1 MAISLPYFKALAGR
15 NAAKSKGEPH
25 TTLIMENLRKL
36 ADREPGDVPLI
47 GHLPTDKQYLYSA
60 VTLVSTLVLSG
71 VLIIWGAVQSN
82 NQGQYLERAGNL
94 GMLSQRLPTL
104 AQQAL
109 RGNKDAFGKL
119 AEGKKHFETN
129 LMGLKDGDSEVPAS
143 PSDAQA
149 VLEKM
154 AVSWKTFPA
163 DISSILDSEKTL
175 VKLTGGIRKIN
186 ALSNDLQNSTEKL
199 TALLSQTAAGAALQ
213 NKSNQLSVLSQRMAK
228 NANALLSA
236 STVDP
241 QVTQQLEKDTSN
253 FHLLVDALSQSAA
266 VGNQEVA
273 NQLELVGERTGD
285 LVEVVGYVL
294 GNIQPLVNAKLGAND
309 MFNKS
314 ESILS
319 DATALGHTYGS
330 GWVVSYLLAGILS
343 VIALG
348 SLILLGMININETK
362 SRARKSETEN
372 QRNQEA
378 ILRLM
383 DELGQ
388 LSEGDLTMHATV
400 SEDITGAI
408 ADSINF
414 TVDELRDLV
423 RGINGATLQLDNAAR
438 QANGVSNNLQQ
449 ATERQVKE
457 IEKTSQSVVEISQ
470 SVQQVSNNAAESAR
484 VAKQSLTAAEKG
496 QQAVQN
502 SIAGM
507 NALREQI
514 QETSKRIKRLGE
526 SSQEIGE
533 IVELISDIT
542 EQTNVLAL
550 NAAIQA
556 ASAGEAGRGF
566 SVVAEE
572 VQRLAER
579 SSEATKQIAAI
590 VRTIQSDTHDTVAAM
605 ETSTQGVVEGARLSD
620 AAGQALNEIG
630 HVSKQLAG
638 LIEDISRATH
648 SQADATAKVAE
659 TMQDIKNITMQTS
672 DGTQQTAQSI
682 GGLTKLAEDLKG
694 SISGFKLS

>member
-1 MAISLPYFKALAGR
+1 MAISLPNFKFLPRSGAG
-15 NAAKSKGEPH
+15 KGGEQH
-25 TTLIMENLRKL
+25 TTMIMENLRKL

-47 GHLPTDKQYLYSA
+47 GHLPLDKQYLYSA
-60 VTLVSTLVLSG
+60 AALVSSLALTG
-71 VLIIWGAVQSN
+71 ILIIWGAVQSN
-82 NQGQYLERAGNL
+82 NQGQYLDRAGNL

-109 RGNKDAFGKL
+109 QGNNAAFKKL
-119 AEGKKHFETN
+119 AEGKKSFETN
-129 LMGLKDGDSEVPAS
+129 LMALKEGDSEVPAS
-143 PSDAQA
+143 PAGAQA
-149 VLEKM
+149 ILEKID
-154 AVSWKTFPA
+154 SQWKSFPA
-163 DISSILDSEKTL
+163 DISSIVDSEKTL
-175 VKLTGGIRKIN
+175 VKLNSGIRKIN
-186 ALSNDLQNSTEKL
+186 SLANELQTSTEKL
-199 TALLSQTAAGAALQ
+199 STLLSQAGATVTLQ
-213 NKSNQLSVLSQRMAK
+213 NKSGQLTLLTQRMAK

-241 QVTQQLEKDTSN
+241 TVTQQLEKDTSN
-253 FHLLVDALSQSAA
+253 FHTLVGSLSQSSATSS
-266 VGNQEVA
+266 QEIA
-273 NQLELVGERTGD
+273 NQLEQVGSGTGD
-285 LVEVVGYVL
+285 LIEVVGYVL
-294 GNIQPLVNAKLGAND
+294 GNIKPLVDAKLGAND
-309 MFNKS
+309 MFGKS
-314 ESILS
+314 EPILS
-319 DATALGHTYGS
+319 NSIELSHTYGS
-330 GWVVSYLLAGILS
+330 GWVISYIFAGVFS
-343 VIALG
+343 VVALG
-348 SLILLGMININETK
+348 SLILLGMTNINETK
-362 SRARKSETEN
+362 NRASMSETEN
-372 QRNQEA
+372 RRTQEA

-388 LSEGDLTMHATV
+388 LSEGDLTMQATV

-423 RGINGATLQLDNAAR
+423 RGINKATSQLDTAAR
-438 QANGVSNNLQQ
+438 QANEVSNSLRQ
-449 ATERQVKE
+449 ATSRQVIE

-502 SIAGM
+502 SIASM

-620 AAGQALNEIG
+620 AAGQTLQEIG
-630 HVSKQLAG
+630 EVSKKLAG
-638 LIEDISRATH
+638 LIDDISKATH
-648 SQADATAKVAE
+648 SQADATAKVAG

-672 DGTQQTAQSI
+672 EGTQQTAKSI

-694 SISGFKLS
+694 SVSGFKLG

>member
-1 MAISLPYFKALAGR
+1 MAISLPNFRILPRSGAG
-15 NAAKSKGEPH
+15 KGGEQH
-25 TTLIMENLRKL
+25 TTMIMENLRRL

-47 GHLPTDKQYLYSA
+47 GHLPSDKQYLYSA
-60 VTLVSTLVLSG
+60 MALVTS
-71 VLIIWGAVQSN
+71 LILTGILIVWGAVQSN
-82 NQGQYLERAGNL
+82 NQGQYLDRAGNL

-109 RGNKDAFGKL
+109 QGNDAAFQKL
-119 AEGKKHFETN
+119 ADGKKSFENN
-129 LMGLKDGDSEVPAS
+129 LMALKEGDSEVPAS
-143 PSDAQA
+143 PARAQS
-149 VLEKM
+149 VLEKIDNQ
-154 AVSWKTFPA
+154 WKSFPA
-163 DISSILDSEKTL
+163 DISSIVDSEKIL
-175 VKLTGGIRKIN
+175 VKLNSRIRKIN
-186 ALSNDLQNSTEKL
+186 TLSNELQTSTERL
-199 TALLSQTAAGAALQ
+199 SSLLNQAGAPASVQ
-213 NKSNQLSVLSQRMAK
+213 NKSGQLTLLTQRMAK
-228 NANALLSA
+228 NANALLSS
-236 STVDP
+236 STVDMD
-241 QVTQQLEKDTSN
+241 VTQQLEKDTAN
-253 FHLLVDALSQSAA
+253 FHSLVGSLTQSSST
-266 VGNQEVA
+266 GTPEIA
-273 NQLELVGERTGD
+273 NQLEKVGSGTGD
-285 LVEVVGYVL
+285 LIEVVGYVL
-294 GNIQPLVNAKLGAND
+294 GNIKPLVDAKLGARD
-309 MFNKS
+309 MFGKS
-314 ESILS
+314 ESILDNS
-319 DATALGHTYGS
+319 VELGHAYGS
-330 GWVVSYLLAGILS
+330 NWILSYILAGIFS
-343 VIALG
+343 VVALG
-348 SLILLGMININETK
+348 SLILLGMTNINETK
-362 SRARKSETEN
+362 SRASMSESEN
-372 QRNQEA
+372 RRTQEA

-388 LSEGDLTMHATV
+388 LSEGDLTMQATV

-423 RGINGATLQLDNAAR
+423 RGINKATLQLDTAAH
-438 QANGVSNNLQQ
+438 QANEVSNNLRQ
-449 ATERQVKE
+449 ATSRQVVE

-484 VAKQSLTAAEKG
+484 VAKQSLMAAEKG

-620 AAGQALNEIG
+620 AAGQTLQEIG
-630 HVSKQLAG
+630 EVSKRLAG
-638 LIEDISRATH
+638 LIDDISKATH
-648 SQADATAKVAE
+648 SQADATAKVAG
-659 TMQDIKNITMQTS
+659 TMQDIKNLTMQAA
-672 DGTQQTAQSI
+672 DGTHQTAKSI

-694 SISGFKLS
+694 SVSGFKLG

>member
-1 MAISLPYFKALAGR
+1 MAISLPNVKALTGR
-15 NAAKSKGEPH
+15 GAAKPGGEFH
-25 TTLIMENLRKL
+25 TTLIMDNLRKL
-36 ADREPGDVPLI
+36 ADREPGDVPLL
-47 GHLPTDKQYLYSA
+47 GQLPTDKQYLYSA
-60 VTLVSTLVLSG
+60 VTLVSSLALTAI
-71 VLIIWGAVQSN
+71 LIIWGAVQSN
-82 NQGQYLERAGNL
+82 NQGRYLDRSGNL

-104 AQQAL
+104 AQLAL
-109 RGNKDAFGKL
+109 QGDRGAFQHL
-119 AEGKKHFETN
+119 AEGKAAFETN
-129 LMGLKDGDSEVPAS
+129 LTGLKNGDSQVPAS
-143 PSDAQA
+143 PSNAQA
-149 VLEKM
+149 ILDQM
-154 AVSWKTFPA
+154 SSTWRTFPG
-163 DISSILDSEKTL
+163 DISSILDSERSL
-175 VKLTGGIRKIN
+175 VKLTAGIQKIN
-186 ALSNDLQNSTEKL
+186 SLSNDLQASTEKL
-199 TALLSQTAAGAALQ
+199 SALLLQSGAGAALQ
-213 NKSNQLSVLSQRMAK
+213 NKANQLSVLSQRMAK
-228 NANALLSA
+228 NANVLLSA
-236 STVDP
+236 NTVDP
-241 QVTQQLEKDTSN
+241 NVTRQLEKDTSN
-253 FHLLVDALSQSAA
+253 FHSLVESLTQSIPA
-266 VGNQEVA
+266 GNQEVVDE
-273 NQLELVGERTGD
+273 LERAGENTGD

-294 GNIQPLVNAKLGAND
+294 GNIQPLVNARLGAND
-309 MFNKS
+309 MFGKS
-314 ESILS
+314 ESILNDS
-319 DATALGHTYGS
+319 VALGHSYGS
-330 GWVVSYLLAGILS
+330 GWIISYVLAGILS
-343 VIALG
+343 IVALG
-348 SLILLGMININETK
+348 SLVLLGLVNINETK
-362 SRARKSETEN
+362 GRARKSETEN
-372 QRNQEA
+372 HRNQEA

-388 LSEGDLTMHATV
+388 LSEGDLTMQATV

-423 RGINGATLQLDNAAR
+423 RGINKATLQLDNATR
-438 QANGVSNNLQQ
+438 QASEVSGHLQQ
-449 ATERQVKE
+449 ATQRQVKE
-457 IEKTSQSVVEISQ
+457 IERTSQSVVEISQ
-470 SVQQVSNNAAESAR
+470 SVQQVSNTAAESAR

-502 SIAGM
+502 SISGM

-620 AAGQALNEIG
+620 AAGKTLQEIG
-630 HVSKQLAG
+630 EVSKKLAG
-638 LIEDISRATH
+638 LIEDISKATH

-659 TMQDIKNITMQTS
+659 TMQDIKSITMQTS
-672 DGTQQTAQSI
+672 EGTQQTAHSI

-694 SISGFKLS
+694 SVSGFKLS